1 MLKFFRKEEKVM
13 TDSKGCEINKTCK
26 TNDSRRPGFSL
37 CIPDLLERRK
47 PMKKS
52 RGEGK
57 RCKAV
62 IELGEIVASALSP
75 CKSQRYRLFCMLMK
89 IEMLGGAEELG
100 KIIDLPQKMH

>member
-57 RCKAV
+57 
-62 IELGEIVASALSP
+62 
-75 CKSQRYRLFCMLMK
+75 
-89 IEMLGGAEELG
+89 
-100 KIIDLPQKMH
+100 